1 MKTGGLP
8 VSLPIKGDSLD
19 LTPGPEKASPGGH
32 AERRVLF
39 PCCSALWSLTRTQ
52 WLGRVC
58 FQRHLPPNNTSTD
71 AVVLLCFYHD
81 ICHHFTYFSS
91 VCRHSQERGL
101 MGGFTP
107 CPWPQQSY
115 LIGSAPGPRRAAA
128 ALLTQEFGGGGGLPS
143 HSLFLTDCQKIPGKR
158 ACA

>member
-1 MKTGGLP
+1 M
-8 VSLPIKGDSLD
+8 DM
-19 LTPGPEKASPGGH
+19 
-32 AERRVLF
+32 RRGVLL

-58 FQRHLPPNNTSTD
+58 FQRHLPSNNTSTD

-81 ICHHFTYFSS
+81 ICHYFTYFSS

-107 CPWPQQSY
+107 CPWLQQSC
-115 LIGSAPGPRRAAA
+115 LIGSAPGPGRAAVPSS
-128 ALLTQEFGGGGGLPS
+128 LRGLVGEGVF
-143 HSLFLTDCQKIPGKR
+143 HRTLCF
-158 ACA
+158 